1 MYMSF
6 LHEKILIQ
14 IFYIPK
20 SYLLKI
26 NSPLMQY
33 ILYNYPSPH
42 SSSYASTALSP
53 RSTPLLFPYIKEQAC
68 KKQQQIMTNKD
79 TIRQGKVII
88 AKLDRATP

>member
-1 MYMSF
+1 MFF

-14 IFYIPK
+14 IFYTPK

-26 NSPLMQY
+26 NSSLMQN
-33 ILYNYPSPH
+33 ILNNFPSPH
-42 SSSYASTALSP
+42 SCSYPFTALSP
-53 RSTPLLFPYIKEQAC
+53 RSTPLLFPYIKEQAY
-68 KKQQQIMTNKD
+68 KKQQQIMTNKN